1 MGLLTGD
8 KKTDAL
14 LVAGG
19 IAALAGV
26 AYYAYQ
32 NKLLGNFFSPGAT
45 PSADEDE
52 ASTPADVTTTTT
64 PATTTT
70 PIIPGGA
77 PYYPIVPPP
86 GPLPWQYNYIFN
98 PTVVDDGVNSV
109 PQTTTAFDQ
118 AVQAAIDRGTSDQ
131 DTQVIID
138 VESPKSTKL
147 SSTCKKCYSKCK
159 NAKKSKLKECQKCG
173 APCGFTVK
181 LSKNRVKVTKQSNLV
196 LALEGQYY
204 TPRSRVYD
212 QGFVVRDFG

>member
-19 IAALAGV
+19 IAALAGI

-32 NKLLGNFFSPGAT
+32 NKLLGNFFSPG
-45 PSADEDE
+45 
-52 ASTPADVTTTTT
+52 TTTTSPEDDDTSVVSTSTT
-64 PATTTT
+64 PPTATTT

-77 PYYPIVPPP
+77 PYYPIVPPQP
-86 GPLPWQYNYIFN
+86 PLPWQYNYIFN
-98 PTVVDDGVNSV
+98 PTIIDDGVNSV
-109 PQTTTAFDQ
+109 PQTTTAFDEI
-118 AVQAAIDRGTSDQ
+118 VQAAIDRGTTDQ
-131 DTQVIID
+131 DTQVI
-138 VESPKSTKL
+138 VETPSTSL
-147 SSTCKKCYSKCK
+147 SKTCKKCYDKCK

-173 APCGFTVK
+173 VPCGFTVK
-181 LSKNRVKVTKQSNLV
+181 LTKNKVKVTKQSNLV
-196 LALEGQYY
+196 LALQGQYY